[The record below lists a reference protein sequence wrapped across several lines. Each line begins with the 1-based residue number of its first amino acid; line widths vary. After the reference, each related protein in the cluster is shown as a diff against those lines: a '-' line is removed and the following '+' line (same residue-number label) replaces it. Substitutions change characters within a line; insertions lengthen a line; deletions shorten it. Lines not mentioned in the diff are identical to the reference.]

1 MDSSMRRVWR
11 SPSVSNAVRA
21 LVLTVLVASS
31 GCIGSGPQVVLI
43 PAIPTEQEALIT
55 AEAVRVRVL
64 VTLDDG
70 TVTVS
75 RNKLRFP
82 AGSLI
87 GFVTKEN
94 E

>member
-1 MDSSMRRVWR
+1 MASCMPPPRR
-11 SPSVSNAVRA
+11 SPSVSNAARA
-21 LVLTVLVASS
+21 LVLTVLAASS
-31 GCIGSGPQVVLI
+31 GCVGRGPQVVLI

-55 AEAVRVRVL
+55 AEPVRVRVL

-87 GFVTKEN
+87 GFVTKET

>member
-1 MDSSMRRVWR
+1 MASCMPPPRR

-21 LVLTVLVASS
+21 LAVTVLAGSS
-31 GCIGSGPQVVLI
+31 GCVGRGPQVVLI

-55 AEAVRVRVL
+55 AEPVRVRVL

-87 GFVTKEN
+87 GFVTKET